1 MSQDV
6 VADALNQIMN
16 SKRARK
22 KELVL
27 KRHSKLLLSV
37 LAIAKLNGYVKNY
50 KAEGNELKIELG
62 KVNGCRAIKPR
73 TPVQVDEIEKYIKRY
88 LPAKNIGIIILSTSK
103 GLMTH
108 NRAIENKIGGSLLA
122 YFY

>member
-6 VADALNQIMN
+6 VADAINQIMN
-16 SKRARK
+16 AKKSRK
-22 KELVL
+22 SELKI

-88 LPAKNIGIIILSTSK
+88 LPAKNIGIIILSTSE

>member
-16 SKRARK
+16 AKRSRK
-22 KELVL
+22 KSLEV

-37 LAIAKLNGYVKNY
+37 LALAKLHGYIHSY
-50 KAEGNELKIELG
+50 KAEGTVVKIELG
-62 KVNGCRAIKPR
+62 KVNGCNAIKPR
-73 TPVQVDEIEKYIKRY
+73 TPVQVDEVDRYIKRY

-108 NRAIENKIGGSLLA
+108 ITAIEKKIGGSLLA